1 MVVRAGS
8 DTRSSFTPP
17 LLPTHTHTMS
27 LRRLK
32 GVSVTVPFYTFNVA
46 SPLTGK
52 KSANSDHTH
61 QWTVG
66 IRGFHGDL
74 TFMIKKVTF
83 RLHETY
89 ADPVRGE
96 DNKAIHMRIYL
107 T

>member
-1 MVVRAGS
+1 
-8 DTRSSFTPP
+8 
-17 LLPTHTHTMS
+17 MS

-96 DNKAIHMRIYL
+96 DNKAIHMRMYL